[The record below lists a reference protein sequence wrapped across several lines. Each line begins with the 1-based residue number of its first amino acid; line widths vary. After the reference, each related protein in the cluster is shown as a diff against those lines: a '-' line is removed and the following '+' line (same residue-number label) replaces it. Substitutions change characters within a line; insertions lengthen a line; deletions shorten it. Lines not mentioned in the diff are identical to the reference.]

1 MRKLLLLSPALS
13 LIVFSSACRNGD
25 DAAAAQQESMPQ
37 MATQVVAIPAEEREL
52 VEELELVGETIPKR
66 YVEIMSETPGV
77 ISEILVEE
85 GATVSEGQP
94 LFSLDEVKLR
104 SALEEAQANL
114 ELSKLNFNRQS
125 SLYEQNLVSKKELDQ
140 ARQRRDADQALVA
153 LRQRQLADSHVVA
166 PFDGRVGERLVNLG
180 QVISAGEILTRLVST
195 NPIGV
200 EFEAP
205 ERFLGQLKIGQSI
218 DISVSA
224 YPNETFS
231 GQIQYI
237 APYVNSDTRAATI
250 RAWFPN
256 DDQRLLPGMF
266 ATLNL
271 QLSLKDRALLI
282 PEAALFRL
290 LGDATATIYVI
301 DENGAAQ
308 MRTVEIG
315 ARIARFVEI
324 VKGLEAGTQVIVEG
338 YQKIGPGSPVKL
350 APPEAAAVYTG
361 VPIPSPEK
369 GPTEN

>member
-1 MRKLLLLSPALS
+1 MRYLLLLLSAVS
-13 LIVFSSACRNGD
+13 LTIVNTACRKGETDGSARQGD
-25 DAAAAQQESMPQ
+25 MPQ
-37 MATQVVAIPAEEREL
+37 MATQVVAIPAQEREL
-52 VEELELVGETIPKR
+52 VEELELVGETIPKK

-94 LFSLDEVKLR
+94 LFTLDEVKLR

-114 ELSKLNFNRQS
+114 ELSELDFDRQS
-125 SLYEQNLVSKKELDQ
+125 SLYEKNLVSKKELDQ

-166 PFDGRVGERLVNLG
+166 PFGGRVGERLVSLG
-180 QVISAGEILTRLVST
+180 QVIAAGEILTRLVST

-205 ERFLGQLKIGQSI
+205 ERFLGELKVGQSI
-218 DISVSA
+218 DIRVTA

-231 GQIQYI
+231 GQIHYI
-237 APYVNSDTRAATI
+237 APYVNSDTRAASI

-271 QLSLKDRALLI
+271 QLSLKDQALLI

-290 LGDATATIYVI
+290 LGDATAMVYVI
-301 DENGAAQ
+301 DEESVAQ
-308 MRTVEIG
+308 MRTIQIG
-315 ARIARFVEI
+315 ARIPRFVEV

-338 YQKIGPGSPVKL
+338 YQIIGPGSPVKL
-350 APPEAAAVYTG
+350 APPEAAAVYTDTA
-361 VPIPSPEK
+361 PNDASS
-369 GPTEN
+369 EN